1 MPPDSPRL
9 LPMALGAGVAGFL
22 AVTAAMAWPGGVHAT
37 QLVAVLIFLVGLG
50 FAAFLWWLAA
60 RSFAM
65 LSNPA
70 TTADQ
75 IAAMRELP
83 MALPEGTVRAV
94 LALIVGV
101 VGLPLLLF
109 TATLG
114 LSDAIAGYVNG
125 IIAGVF
131 GYYFGARAQ
140 MPDAQAQ
147 RRVTEALTTEQRAHA
162 ETRAGAASAAEDAVA
177 AALRPV
183 QEGDATGRLARHLAV
198 AEALVEGF
206 GAALP
211 AGVIPQGA
219 AAMLRQARQAL
230 TGNPDLSAIAA
241 ATTALTGASGPLASL
256 VSAAAPVLG
265 GVAGGPLAG
274 AALLLGLGWTLSAQG
289 WRRWQAQVLDAP
301 HDPTLFDPGSITPA
315 DALASLDAV
324 PDFAAALAGLRH
336 TPGFAAELTD
346 MALRDDGAARLWSAW
361 GAGRF
366 ASPAVIEDALTRF
379 RRALLGTE
387 ARQDI
392 TDTAVT
398 EMATRLS
405 AASPAL
411 RPDAPDPEA
420 VRRLLAPTPAS
431 APETAR
437 AAMEALTLLT
447 GQLRDTHQDP
457 VELLKEITP

>member
-1 MPPDSPRL
+1 MPPDNPRL
-9 LPMALGAGVAGFL
+9 LSPALIAGTIGIVAIL
-22 AVTAAMAWPGGVHAT
+22 AAMAWPGGMNAT
-37 QLVAVLIFLVGLG
+37 HLAAMLIFLVGLA

-65 LSNPA
+65 LNNPA
-70 TTADQ
+70 TTAEQ

-109 TATLG
+109 AATLG

-131 GYYFGARAQ
+131 GYYFGARTQ
-140 MPDAQAQ
+140 TPDAQAQ
-147 RRVTEALTTEQRAHA
+147 RRVSEALTTEQRAHA
-162 ETRAGAASAAEDAVA
+162 ETRATAAANTENAVA

-183 QEGDATGRLARHLAV
+183 HESDATGKLNRHLAV
-198 AEALVEGF
+198 AELVVEGL
-206 GAALP
+206 GSALP
-211 AGVIPQGA
+211 GGIIPQGA
-219 AAMLRQARQAL
+219 TNLLRQARQAL
-230 TGNPDLSAIAA
+230 SGGDISAITA

-256 VSAAAPVLG
+256 ISAAAPVLG

-274 AALLLGLGWTLSAQG
+274 AALVLGLGWNLSASG

-315 DALASLDAV
+315 DALASLAAV
-324 PDFAAALAGLRH
+324 PDMAQALADKRNSA
-336 TPGFAAELTD
+336 GFAAELTD

-366 ASPAVIEDALTRF
+366 ASPAAVEDAMTRF

-387 ARQDI
+387 ARQDV
-392 TDTAVT
+392 TDAAVT
-398 EMATRLS
+398 DVAARLAT
-405 AASPAL
+405 ASPAL

-420 VRRLLAPTPAS
+420 VRRLLAPTSAN
-431 APETAR
+431 APEAAR

-447 GQLRDTHQDP
+447 GTLRDTHQDP
-457 VELLKEITP
+457 VQLLQEITP